1 MKTLIITEKPSVA
14 KDIAKILGNFDKEEN
29 KLVSKDY
36 IITWAYGHLLELAEP
51 HDYNSSYKFWTLSNL
66 PIIPENFKLKPI
78 KKSEKQ
84 LENIIEVIKSPL
96 VSKIINACD
105 AGREGELI
113 FRDIYEYSGVKKPSL
128 RLWLSSFVKEAVLEA
143 FDNLKDESIYDN
155 LAKAAKCRAEADW
168 LVGIN
173 ATRAV
178 SRRCGDLYS
187 IGRVQTPTLS
197 ILVERE
203 MEIRNFKKRIYYEL
217 EALFKA
223 KSVEYKGK
231 WLNKRKKV
239 ENPYELPG
247 KEDGEKLKKEL
258 IGKEGKVKEVKIKEV
273 HEQHPLL
280 YDLTELQRDAN
291 KNFAFTASKTLNIAQ
306 TLYEER
312 KLITYPRT
320 DSRYLPKSMLTEI
333 SKVLETLSN
342 VSEYKEFAQKS
353 KTRLNSLSNR
363 VINDSKVTDHFAI
376 IPTREFPDFQK
387 LKQDERK
394 IYDLIVK
401 RFLCVFYEN
410 ASYSETVVITD
421 VMGNLFESKEKVL
434 VVPGF
439 KEVYNE
445 KVRQVILGKLKENDP
460 VKVKEAELKED
471 ETKPKP
477 RYTDATLLSAM
488 QGAGKLIEDESS
500 REAIKDK
507 GIGTPATRA
516 QIIERLI
523 EVSYVEREGKNL
535 KPTDKGIYLI
545 SLLNGI
551 PLYELSKPE
560 LTGEWEKKLL
570 EIEEGKF
577 SNEEFMKEI
586 INFTKEIIEKVK
598 KVDLNSLLGE
608 KIGICPICGGEV
620 VEEIRA
626 YSCKNEKCSFKI
638 FKKIVNANISK
649 EEAILLLNNK
659 RTVEPIQFKSKEG
672 KIFKAYLVVK
682 DDGSVGLEFINNN
695 EIINLKPLGK
705 CPKCGSD
712 IVEKTGFYGCSK
724 EGCDFRISKIIL
736 GRKMKR
742 SEIEEI
748 LKDKKS
754 KKLSGFWSKKK
765 KPFSAS
771 LKIGEDGT
779 LKFDFE

>member
-113 FRDIYEYSGVKKPSL
+113 FRDIYEYSGVKKSSL

-203 MEIRNFKKRIYYEL
+203 MEIRSFKKRIYYEL

-320 DSRYLPKSMLTEI
+320 DSNIFLRVCLLRFLRC
-333 SKVLETLSN
+333 SKLFLMFQN
-342 VSEYKEFAQKS
+342 
-353 KTRLNSLSNR
+353 TRSLLRN
-363 VINDSKVTDHFAI
+363 
-376 IPTREFPDFQK
+376 QK
-387 LKQDERK
+387 L
-394 IYDLIVK
+394 
-401 RFLCVFYEN
+401 
-410 ASYSETVVITD
+410 
-421 VMGNLFESKEKVL
+421 G
-434 VVPGF
+434 
-439 KEVYNE
+439 
-445 KVRQVILGKLKENDP
+445 
-460 VKVKEAELKED
+460 
-471 ETKPKP
+471 
-477 RYTDATLLSAM
+477 
-488 QGAGKLIEDESS
+488 
-500 REAIKDK
+500 
-507 GIGTPATRA
+507 
-516 QIIERLI
+516 
-523 EVSYVEREGKNL
+523 
-535 KPTDKGIYLI
+535 
-545 SLLNGI
+545 
-551 PLYELSKPE
+551 
-560 LTGEWEKKLL
+560 
-570 EIEEGKF
+570 
-577 SNEEFMKEI
+577 
-586 INFTKEIIEKVK
+586 
-598 KVDLNSLLGE
+598 
-608 KIGICPICGGEV
+608 
-620 VEEIRA
+620 
-626 YSCKNEKCSFKI
+626 
-638 FKKIVNANISK
+638 
-649 EEAILLLNNK
+649 
-659 RTVEPIQFKSKEG
+659 
-672 KIFKAYLVVK
+672 
-682 DDGSVGLEFINNN
+682 
-695 EIINLKPLGK
+695 
-705 CPKCGSD
+705 
-712 IVEKTGFYGCSK
+712 
-724 EGCDFRISKIIL
+724 
-736 GRKMKR
+736 
-742 SEIEEI
+742 
-748 LKDKKS
+748 
-754 KKLSGFWSKKK
+754 
-765 KPFSAS
+765 
-771 LKIGEDGT
+771 
-779 LKFDFE
+779 